1 MKLSIIASICESVYL
16 VAAGPEKLD
25 YEDFLQMVKA
35 ANGGIVRKMFY
46 DERQSNGETSSFF
59 STMIEL
65 KEVDIIR
72 KNREKTVDLTAYPFP
87 KGLGVFN
94 VYPVPEDENQPID
107 YENSFYRSEPGS
119 TWLYT
124 PSRLADLGISVFTLR
139 AGSPVLFCLD
149 DVKRVVVEGIFRNED
164 MDVPDS
170 VAWEICIA
178 ILGLTLK
185 VPGITTDM
193 TQDGNPN
200 VDAFKSK
207 IASAQPLQ

>member
-16 VAAGPEKLD
+16 IGAGPEKLS
-25 YEDFLQMVKA
+25 YKDFAQMVKA
-35 ANGGIVRKMFY
+35 ASGGIIRKMFY
-46 DERQSNGETSSFF
+46 EERQSNGETSSFF

-65 KEVDIIR
+65 KEMDIIV
-72 KNREKTVDLTAYPFP
+72 KGREKSVDLSAYPFP

-94 VYPVPEDENQPID
+94 VFPVPEDENEPID
-107 YENSFYRSEPGS
+107 YENAFTRTEPGS
-119 TWLYT
+119 AWLYT

-139 AGSPVLFCLD
+139 AGSPVLFCSD
-149 DVKRVVVEGIFRNED
+149 DIKRVAVEGIFRNED

-170 VAWEICIA
+170 VAWEICIS

-185 VPGITTDM
+185 IPGITTDM